1 MSELV
6 LSVKDAWV
14 SSELKHDRQ
23 LFRAQYSP
31 DGRYVAAV
39 GLDRLVHV
47 WDLSGETPAHRSF
60 EAHGTW
66 VSSLAF
72 HPSEALLFTA
82 DYHGTIHCWE
92 YEAGASAKP
101 RWTVTKADADNV
113 RALLVTPDG
122 LHLVSGGDDA
132 ILKVWSTKDGKEITR
147 MEGHEECVFSLAV
160 SPDGIH
166 LVSGD
171 LLGSIRQWSV
181 ADSWKPVRE
190 LDAKLLHTR
199 KDNFLAD
206 VGGVRSLAFDAEG
219 RWLAAGGMK
228 EAKSN
233 AFCPGTPTV
242 LVFDWATG
250 GLKRELGIKGKSDGP
265 FNALQFLEN
274 GTLAGH
280 TEILHS
286 PSELAFWNIEQPEP
300 IHSMVNH
307 SAYDLSLHPDGLQ
320 LLAAGYDPGGSQGN
334 GAQKRF
340 SEKYVP
346 NGTALRTFSLFA
358 KPANQAK
365 AIDSRGQR

>member
-1 MSELV
+1 MNEAV

-31 DGRYVAAV
+31 DGGYVAAV
-39 GLDRLVHV
+39 GQDKLVHV
-47 WDLSGETPAHRSF
+47 WDLSGKKPAHRTF
-60 EAHGTW
+60 DAHRTW

-72 HPSEALLFTA
+72 HPSKAHLFTA

-92 YEAGASAKP
+92 YGAEAGAKP
-101 RWTVTKADADNV
+101 RWTVTKADANNV
-113 RALLVTPDG
+113 RALVVTPDG
-122 LHLVSGGDDA
+122 QRLVSGGDDA
-132 ILKVWSTKDGKEITR
+132 ILKVWSTMDGKEITR
-147 MEGHEECVFSLAV
+147 LVGHAECVFSLAV
-160 SPDGIH
+160 PPDGMH

-171 LLGSIRQWSV
+171 LLGSIRQWSIV
-181 ADSWKPVRE
+181 DDWKPVRE

-206 VGGVRSLAFDAEG
+206 VGGVRSLAFDADG

-233 AFCPGTPTV
+233 AFCPGKPTV

-250 GLKRELGIKGKSDGP
+250 VLRREFGIKGKSDGP
-265 FNALQFLEN
+265 FNALQFLED

-280 TEILHS
+280 TEMLHS
-286 PSELAFWNIEQPEP
+286 PSELAFWNIDEVEP
-300 IHSMVNH
+300 IHSIVNH
-307 SAYDLSLHPDGLQ
+307 SAYDLSLHPDGRQ
-320 LLAAGYDPGGSQGN
+320 LLAAGYDPGGSHGN

-358 KPANQAK
+358 KPAEPAK
-365 AIDSRGQR
+365 EAG